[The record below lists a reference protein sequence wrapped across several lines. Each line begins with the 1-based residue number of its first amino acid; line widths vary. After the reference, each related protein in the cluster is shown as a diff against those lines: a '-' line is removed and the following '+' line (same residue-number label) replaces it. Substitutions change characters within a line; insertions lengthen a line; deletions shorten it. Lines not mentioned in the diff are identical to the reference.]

1 MSTFIKSPLN
11 YTGGKTKILPQIIPL
26 FPDDINVFI
35 DLFAGGANVGINVN
49 ADKVVFNDN
58 IEPLINLYKT
68 LQQNSVKKTV
78 DYLEQKI
85 EQFGLSETDGDAYLT
100 LRKCYNDC
108 QDPLLLF
115 LLTAYSFNHQIRFNN
130 ARQYNVPFGK
140 QRSSFNSAIK
150 ANLVAFMNK
159 LHSIN
164 AIFIAKNFDELDL
177 GFLGKRDFVYA
188 DPPYLITTGTYND
201 GKRGF
206 TGWGKEQ
213 EIKLLDLLDN
223 LDKKGIRFALS
234 NVIKHKKTENKFLL
248 DWLKKNEHYHVH
260 NIVKD
265 YANSSYNVKNKD
277 KEDTQEVLIT
287 NY

>member
-26 FPDDINVFI
+26 FPDDINIFV
-35 DLFAGGANVGINVN
+35 DLFAGGANVGINITAN
-49 ADKVVFNDN
+49 KVVFNDN
-58 IEPLINLYKT
+58 IEPLVNLYKT
-68 LQQNSVKKTV
+68 LQQNSVEKTL

-85 EQFGLSETDGDAYLT
+85 EQFGLSETNGEAYLT
-100 LRKCYNDC
+100 LRKCYNEC

-140 QRSSFNSAIK
+140 QRSSFNSVIK

-159 LHSIN
+159 LHSMN
-164 AIFIAKNFDELDL
+164 AIFVAKNFDELNL
-177 GFLGKRDFVYA
+177 NFLGSRDFVYA

-206 TGWGKEQ
+206 TGWGSNEEQ
-213 EIKLLDLLDN
+213 KLLDLLDT
-223 LDKKGIRFALS
+223 LDKKGVRFALS
-234 NVIKHKKTENKFLL
+234 NVTKHKKQENKFLL
-248 DWLKKNEHYHVH
+248 DWLKKNEHYNVN
-260 NIVKD
+260 NIVKN
-265 YANSSYNVKNKD
+265 YANSSYNVKDKD
-277 KEDTQEVLIT
+277 KDDTQEVLVT

>member
-26 FPDDINVFI
+26 FPDDIDVFV

-49 ADKVVFNDN
+49 ADKIVFNDN

-68 LQQNSVKKTV
+68 LQRNSVKKTV

-85 EQFGLSETDGDAYLT
+85 EQFGLSETDVDAYLA
-100 LRKCYNDC
+100 LRKCYNEC

-130 ARQYNVPFGK
+130 TRQYNVPFGK

-159 LHSIN
+159 LHFIN
-164 AIFIAKNFDELDL
+164 AIFVAKNFDELDL
-177 GFLGKRDFVYA
+177 SFLGKRDFVYA

-213 EIKLLDLLDN
+213 EIILLDLLDG

-248 DWLKKNEHYHVH
+248 DWLKKNVHYHVH